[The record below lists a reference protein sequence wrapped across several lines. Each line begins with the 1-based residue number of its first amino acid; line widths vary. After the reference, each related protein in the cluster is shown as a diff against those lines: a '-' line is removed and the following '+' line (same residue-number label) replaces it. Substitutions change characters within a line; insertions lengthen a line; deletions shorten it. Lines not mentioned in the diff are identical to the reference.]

1 MAAPAIALYPL
12 PWPPT
17 IRRRTVAE
25 TRWQRRRDARP
36 AELVEAA
43 SLCFGRS
50 GYLATRVEEIAAH
63 AGVTVGTVYRYFP
76 NKEALFAAVLDESR
90 KRLPTG
96 WAVAERDPVRL
107 LRETLDRWWAFLTE
121 PAQAVL
127 LRATL
132 VEDPEGPDAG
142 RGYAREVRSRLEQQI
157 GGVLRLGMA
166 AGVFRSV
173 EVPHLARAVG
183 DTLIGGAVTRGNS
196 AAGTRIDDP
205 VAHLAALTN
214 ALLHGVVNR
223 APPPPAPRPAAPMP
237 PGAADPVPPT
247 RTDVW

>member
-1 MAAPAIALYPL
+1 M
-12 PWPPT
+12 
-17 IRRRTVAE
+17 AE

-43 SLCFGRS
+43 SRCFGAT

-107 LRETLDRWWAFLTE
+107 LRETLDRWWGFLTE

-127 LRATL
+127 LRATML
-132 VEDPEGPDAG
+132 EDPEGPDAA
-142 RGYAREVRSRLEQQI
+142 RSYAREVRSRLEQQI

-173 EVPHLARAVG
+173 EVPHLARALG
-183 DTLIGGAVTRGNS
+183 DALVGGAVTRGTTT
-196 AAGTRIDDP
+196 AGMPIDDP
-205 VAHLAALTN
+205 VAHLSALTG
-214 ALLHGVVNR
+214 AMLHGVVNR
-223 APPPPAPRPAAPMP
+223 APPPPAPRPAPSAPGSTP
-237 PGAADPVPPT
+237 PASGTRADS
-247 RTDVW
+247 W